1 MSSPLACPKPHCI
14 LRPCSV
20 SCDPFIVWL
29 ALIWKFA
36 GSCTCVWVSF
46 ILQDGLRVCQPSFA
60 TAQLFKCGRDLSRVV
75 AVGEW
80 HVERRRKVARL
91 AIFWVCGLGSDTNQ
105 EGASRS
111 ASNQAEPPG
120 SRHAAQTST
129 SVVLSVARCSF
140 WFLENGSLFLHIHSS
155 LSQPR
160 LPYE

>member
-1 MSSPLACPKPHCI
+1 LSSHLACPKPHCI

-29 ALIWKFA
+29 ALIWKLA
-36 GSCTCVWVSF
+36 GSCTCVLVSF
-46 ILQDGLRVCQPSFA
+46 ILQDGLGVCHPVLLPPNYLNVVEISAVWWLLANDMCREGEKWRGWRSFG
-60 TAQLFKCGRDLSRVV
+60 L
-75 AVGEW
+75 
-80 HVERRRKVARL
+80 
-91 AIFWVCGLGSDTNQ
+91 CGLGSDTNQ

-129 SVVLSVARCSF
+129 SVVLSVALCSLL
-140 WFLENGSLFLHIHSS
+140 FLENGSLFLHIPSS
-155 LSQPR
+155 HSQPR